1 MASKPTVARPT
12 VVLLLPD
19 PIARQM
25 FTAAQLKRLTDVAT
39 VVGPIMPT
47 DGSRYGDAMKVATA
61 VITGWRTP
69 PIDGAFLSAGP
80 NVKLIAH
87 SAGSV
92 KHLVNDHVYDRNI
105 RVTTAAGG
113 NAYPVA
119 QFTVSTI
126 ISLLKQ
132 VPWIA
137 PAYASGD
144 PEEYLRRKSLC
155 RELQDMS
162 IGVIG
167 ASRVGREVI
176 KILQTCPRLSIK
188 LYDPHLDDLRAR
200 EMGVTTCTLEEACA
214 CEVVTIHAP
223 SIPETRHM
231 LNARTLALLPDHAVL
246 VNTSRGSL
254 IDEVA
259 LVNEVKRRPLYVA
272 LDVTDPEPP
281 ATDSPLRTA
290 PNIVITPHIAGA
302 LKQGRLDMGQIAIE
316 ETLRFLN
323 DEPLQ
328 HEVTRAMLPTQA

>member
-1 MASKPTVARPT
+1 MAMPSKPT

-19 PIARQM
+19 HIARQM
-25 FTAAQLKRLTDVAT
+25 FTAVQLKRLTDVAT
-39 VVGPIMPT
+39 VVGPVMST
-47 DGSRYGDAMKVATA
+47 DGARYSDAMGVATA

-69 PIDGAFLSAGP
+69 PIDGAILSIGP

-92 KHLVNDHVYDRNI
+92 KNLVNDDVYDRGI

-119 QFTVSTI
+119 QFTVATI

-137 PAYASGD
+137 PAYARGD
-144 PEEYLRRKSLC
+144 QEEYLRRKALC
-155 RELQDMS
+155 RELQDLNV
-162 IGVIG
+162 GVIG

-176 KILQTCPRLSIK
+176 KILKTCPRLSIK
-188 LYDPHLDDLRAR
+188 LYDPHLSDQLAAKL
-200 EMGVTTCTLEEACA
+200 GVEKCPLEEVCA
-214 CEVVTIHAP
+214 CEVVTVHAP

-231 LNARTLALLPDHAVL
+231 MNARTLALLPDHAVL

-254 IDEVA
+254 IDEAA

-281 ATDSPLRTA
+281 APDSPLRTL
-290 PNIVITPHIAGA
+290 PNIILTPHIAGA

-323 DEPLQ
+323 GEPLQ